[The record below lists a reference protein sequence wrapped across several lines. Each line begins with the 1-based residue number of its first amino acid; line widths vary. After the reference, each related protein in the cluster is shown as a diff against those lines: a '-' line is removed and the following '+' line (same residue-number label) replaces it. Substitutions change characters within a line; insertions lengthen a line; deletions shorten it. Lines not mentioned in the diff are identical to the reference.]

1 MSKIKSQTSAKEIET
16 RNGINRKHPVMQGFP
31 DGWIDTKDELYKNEK
46 MWPDTVPLAKSYGK
60 DTKKDH
66 VVIWTNTYGKGKIFA
81 TTLGHGN
88 HTMQDPVYLDL
99 ITRGL
104 LWSCGKLQDDGKPA
118 AGYGPKKS
126 E

>member
-1 MSKIKSQTSAKEIET
+1 
-16 RNGINRKHPVMQGFP
+16 MQGFP
-31 DGWIDTKDELYKNEK
+31 DGWLDTKDELHKNEK

-66 VVIWTNTYGKGKIFA
+66 VVIWTNTYGKGKISA